1 MKIWLTLYGD
11 LPERDKEK
19 MEHALE
25 LAKEIIDGRR
35 ITRDDDL
42 SFFLTCDLDELCE
55 GADQIREHFI
65 GAKVDLCSI
74 INGRSGRCPEDC
86 KYCAQSAHNH
96 TDCEVYDFLP
106 EEQIVEMC
114 KLNESEGVDRFSIVT
129 AGRALTG
136 EEFDKAIH
144 AFETMHR
151 ECKIDL
157 CASMGFLDEEQL
169 HRLHEAGVSS
179 YHHNIETSKRNF
191 PNICTTHTYEQKIE
205 TLKKVKAEG
214 MCACSGG
221 IIGMGETW
229 EDRLDMAV
237 SLAEL
242 GIDSI
247 PINALMPIKGTPL
260 EDLPQLTEDDILRT
274 IAFFRYINPEANI
287 RLAAGRALLTGDG
300 EIAFRSGASA
310 TITGNML
317 TTAACATIRS
327 DRQMLESLD
336 RDVTP
341 EYWK

>member
-1 MKIWLTLYGD
+1 MNALD
-11 LPERDKEK
+11 L
-19 MEHALE
+19 AQ
-25 LAKEIIDGRR
+25 EIINGRQ
-35 ITRDDDL
+35 ITREDDL
-42 SFFLTCDLDELCE
+42 SFFLNCELKELCE
-55 GADQIREHFI
+55 GADRIRAHFI
-65 GAKVDLCSI
+65 GDKVDLCSI

-96 TDCEVYDFLP
+96 TNCEIYDFLP
-106 EEQIVEMC
+106 EEKIVEAC

-136 EEFDKAIH
+136 NEFEKAVH
-144 AFETMHR
+144 AFEAMHR
-151 ECKIDL
+151 ECNIDL

-169 HRLHEAGVSS
+169 HRLHEAGVTS
-179 YHHNIETSKRNF
+179 YHHNIETSRRNF
-191 PNICTTHTYEQKIE
+191 PNICTTHTYDQKIE

-260 EDLPQLTEDDILRT
+260 EHLPRLTEDDILRT
-274 IAFFRYINPEANI
+274 IAFFRYINSTANI
-287 RLAAGRALLTGDG
+287 RLAAGRALLTNDG
-300 EIAFRSGASA
+300 EIAFQSGASA
-310 TITGNML
+310 SITGNML

-327 DRQMLESLD
+327 DREMLKKLN

-341 EYWK
+341 EYWRNK